1 MSPIALK
8 QYLTL
13 AGRNSQS
20 RADNIEDSAQS
31 YRRRPLTAPLPECFA
46 VADSQQY
53 DQMEPISSFKSA
65 TRPWDADGPMRV
77 LSDAD
82 LVVTRRCK
90 VTFIL
95 MKIYFWRILFSITH
109 VQQLLFRPDAGKSR
123 C

>member
-31 YRRRPLTAPLPECFA
+31 YRRRPLTAPLPECLA

-53 DQMEPISSFKSA
+53 AQMEPISSFKSA

-90 VTFIL
+90 VTFIF

-109 VQQLLFRPDAGKSR
+109 IRQLLFRSDAGKSIF
-123 C
+123 

>member
-31 YRRRPLTAPLPECFA
+31 YRRRPLTAPLPECNA

-77 LSDAD
+77 LTDED

-90 VTFIL
+90 VTFIFL
-95 MKIYFWRILFSITH
+95 VHFVFDNTRTTAPLS
-109 VQQLLFRPDAGKSR
+109 P
-123 C
+123 